1 MTTDA
6 SWPLQT
12 AILNA
17 LRNDGELVA
26 LLGGVEAIGRE
37 RRNGEE
43 PSLFYGDCA
52 TRAWHSATFD
62 GQVHDIVIE
71 VTCAAGGSARAIA
84 SRIIGLLHDADLPIP
99 GHALIE
105 LEFVSSETRSFER
118 AGLEHSR
125 LMFHGLTVSD

>member
-26 LLGGVEAIGRE
+26 LLGGGEAIGRE
-37 RRNGEE
+37 RRDGGET
-43 PSLFYGDCA
+43 SLFFGDCA

-71 VTCAAGGSARAIA
+71 VTCAAGGPARAIA